1 MGFDAVLENSKIDPA
16 VINIMAAKMVLIP
29 L

>member
-1 MGFDAVLENSKIDPA
+1 MGYDAVLEKSKIDPA
-16 VINIMAAKMVLIP
+16 VINIMAAKIVLIP